1 LHAKTFMEQKQHN
14 EISLNLLFGI
24 RAELITLRH
33 FLIVFVSTERKKD
46 WKEVMSLYT
55 KTKND
60 LYEKIKKDYMELD
73 DDDIFYQ

>member
-1 LHAKTFMEQKQHN
+1 MEQKQHN